1 MFCKVNVDISCC
13 IMTCH
18 ISLKVYVSDVYPA
31 DQNNNAPSDDNLKGD
46 ISDDVLKKWKLTG
59 FLKKSPARKSQ
70 SKFWFLNLSSRILS
84 ELLLFGVLFLFF
96 FWWGGG
102 GELYLYARF
111 IYWSMSNG
119 YGNWLIIS
127 ECGNN

>member
-1 MFCKVNVDISCC
+1 
-13 IMTCH
+13 MTCH

-84 ELLLFGVLFLFF
+84 ELLLFGVLFFFWFF
-96 FWWGGG
+96 FGKNHIFYVTP
-102 GELYLYARF
+102 LKLKVILQDF
-111 IYWSMSNG
+111 FLVCTNV
-119 YGNWLIIS
+119 NLIH
-127 ECGNN
+127 

>member
-1 MFCKVNVDISCC
+1 
-13 IMTCH
+13 MTCH

-84 ELLLFGVLFLFF
+84 ELLHFGVLFLFF
-96 FWWGGG
+96 LGGG
-102 GELYLYARF
+102 VNCICMQGLF
-111 IYWSMSNG
+111 IGQCQMVTVIG
-119 YGNWLIIS
+119 
-127 ECGNN
+127 

>member
-1 MFCKVNVDISCC
+1 MYNDVFCKVNVDISCC

-84 ELLLFGVLFLFF
+84 ELLLFGVLFFF
-96 FWWGGG
+96 VFFG
-102 GELYLYARF
+102 GECFFDTF
-111 IYWSMSNG
+111 ITLTNR
-119 YGNWLIIS
+119 
-127 ECGNN
+127 

>member
-1 MFCKVNVDISCC
+1 
-13 IMTCH
+13 MTCH

-84 ELLLFGVLFLFF
+84 ELLLFGVLFLFLFLF
-96 FWWGGG
+96 FGGVG